1 MSQELEFRI
10 LGPLEASR
18 EGNVV
23 DLGARQ
29 QRALLAML
37 LLHANEVVSRDR
49 LIDAIWGEAPPDRAR
64 NMIQVYVSRLRRAL
78 GSGALV
84 TKSPGYVLRVAE
96 QQLDAIWLA
105 RLVARA
111 GDALAGAHANAARE
125 LLTDA
130 IGLWRGEPLA
140 DFAYEAFAQSEVARL
155 EELRLEALELRMDAD
170 LALGRPPD

>member
-78 GSGALV
+78 GPR
-84 TKSPGYVLRVAE
+84 SP
-96 QQLDAIWLA
+96 A
-105 RLVARA
+105 RMPR
-111 GDALAGAHANAARE
+111 
-125 LLTDA
+125 
-130 IGLWRGEPLA
+130 
-140 DFAYEAFAQSEVARL
+140 
-155 EELRLEALELRMDAD
+155 
-170 LALGRPPD
+170 RPASCSRTRSACGGGNR